1 MIERTIGVEM
11 IKELGCNLI
20 IYYRGLPDRSI
31 CLVLDQ
37 ENVQKLLVLKIMR
50 MHILYGI
57 ILSASI

>member
-31 CLVLDQ
+31 CLVLDR
-37 ENVQKLLVLKIMR
+37 EKVQKITCFKNHAYAYFVLYHFKC
-50 MHILYGI
+50 
-57 ILSASI
+57 